1 MPTVVSV
8 TLVDSSRLD
17 VGRRCAP
24 WRVLGIYAI
33 GTSDRWVASAGNRRT
48 VLVFFILVFFILDDH
63 DNIVFA

>member
-1 MPTVVSV
+1 
-8 TLVDSSRLD
+8 
-17 VGRRCAP
+17 
-24 WRVLGIYAI
+24 VLGIYAI